1 MFYKYPHISQ
11 FRDVVDYINHN
22 YEEKP
27 IIVFE
32 GTTKLHGTN
41 GAIVYTL
48 NDKYLIQSRNR
59 TLCLEHD
66 NQGFFQF
73 MNQTERKSFL
83 TSVLKEKLLEE
94 NKKKPEIEGIVLFGE
109 FAGENI
115 QKGVAI
121 SNMKKFFA
129 PFDVMFIVKDN
140 ENLIPAALDILKD
153 FYSKEHRIFPIP
165 FINKPIVLPILFK
178 TPKEMANIL
187 EFYTKKVEEQCPF
200 AKHFGIEGIGEGIV
214 WKGQYDRKTLMFKTK
229 GKKHATVKVK
239 KELIPVD
246 YEERESVMNFIN
258 DILTDRRLE
267 QGIEYFKEM
276 EIPVT
281 IQNITKFIK
290 WVSEDVIREEE
301 NTILNSEFD
310 SKKLIKSLNTEI
322 AKRYKKMLE
331 EF

>member
-1 MFYKYPHISQ
+1 
-11 FRDVVDYINHN
+11 
-22 YEEKP
+22 
-27 IIVFE
+27 
-32 GTTKLHGTN
+32 
-41 GAIVYTL
+41 
-48 NDKYLIQSRNR
+48 
-59 TLCLEHD
+59 
-66 NQGFFQF
+66 
-73 MNQTERKSFL
+73 
-83 TSVLKEKLLEE
+83 
-94 NKKKPEIEGIVLFGE
+94 
-109 FAGENI
+109 
-115 QKGVAI
+115 
-121 SNMKKFFA
+121 MKKFFA

-229 GKKHATVKVK
+229 GEKHATVKVK